1 MRQHNAQPLDTGEA
15 CPFSMAENTTPLCQK
30 HWLALVCPQFT
41 KALPVAYNYFQ
52 TPFKWTKNAGLIWIQ
67 CVDSTWITLFT
78 HESTLDTK
86 VGQTLLL
93 TQGQIQVEVGGQG
106 GYVVWQ

>member
-1 MRQHNAQPLDTGEA
+1 MDEECGSNLDSVCG
-15 CPFSMAENTTPLCQK
+15 FDLDNTFHTCQS
-30 HWLALVCPQFT
+30 A
-41 KALPVAYNYFQ
+41 
-52 TPFKWTKNAGLIWIQ
+52 
-67 CVDSTWITLFT
+67 
-78 HESTLDTK
+78 LDTK